1 MKITTYLENFS
12 LGENGVFENK
22 KTQVDRIV
30 LNGINIKRYTNEFWT
45 SKQRQANSI
54 HEISYRACY
63 KPQLPRFFID
73 KLSVKNDIIYDPFLG
88 RGTTIIEA
96 AINQRNVIGNDVNPL
111 STILCEP
118 RLNPPKLNEIRIFLE
133 EFDFT
138 YNQISDIDLSMFFHT
153 KTLDEILSLKKYFIA
168 KKKERELTN
177 VEKWIIMVLTNRL
190 TGHSN
195 GFLSVYT
202 LPPNQAV
209 SQDRQI
215 KINLKRD
222 QSPEYRPVIERIL
235 KKSKTLLRDINK
247 NTFNKINGIEY
258 KILNSDARSTKE
270 IKSNTVNLT
279 ITSPPFLD
287 VIQYAKDNWL
297 RCWVNGIDALSIEK
311 RITTPKKIEEWA
323 AIMKD
328 VLKELFRITKPGG
341 HVVFEVGEVK
351 NGKIKLDECIT
362 PLGLDVGFECLGI
375 VINSQTFTK
384 TSSLWG
390 VSNNSKG
397 TNTNRIVI
405 FKKNS

>member
-1 MKITTYLENFS
+1 MMKFTTFLETFS
-12 LGENGVFENK
+12 LEKNRLFENK
-22 KTQVDRIV
+22 ETIVDNVV

-63 KPQLPRFFID
+63 KPQLPKFFIE
-73 KLSVKNDIIYDPFLG
+73 KFSVKGDIIYDPFLG

-96 AINQRNVIGNDVNPL
+96 AINQRNVIGNDINPL
-111 STILCEP
+111 SNILCEP
-118 RLNPPKLNEIRIFLE
+118 RINIPKLKEISKFLE
-133 EFDFT
+133 NFNFT
-138 YNQISDIDLSMFFHT
+138 YNQESDIDLSMFFHP
-153 KTLDEILSLKKYFIA
+153 KTLDEILSLKKYFIG

-177 VEKWIIMVLTNRL
+177 VEKWVKMVLTNRL

-209 SQDRQI
+209 TQDRQI
-215 KINLKRD
+215 KINIKRN
-222 QSPEYRPVIERIL
+222 QSPKYKPVVERIL
-235 KKSKTLLRDINK
+235 KKSKSLLKDIDK
-247 NTFNKINGIEY
+247 NTLDRIKGVKY
-258 KILNSDARSTKE
+258 KILNSDARHTKE
-270 IKSNTVNLT
+270 IESNTVNLT

-297 RCWVNGIDALSIEK
+297 RCWVNDIDAINIEK
-311 RITTPKKIEEWA
+311 KITTPKKIEEWT

-328 VLKELFRITKPGG
+328 VLQELFRITKPGG

-351 NGKIKLDECIT
+351 NGKIKLDECIA

-375 VINSQTFTK
+375 VINSQVFTK
-384 TSSLWG
+384 TSSIWG
-390 VSNNSKG
+390 VNNNLKG
-397 TNTNRIVI
+397 TNSNRIVI
-405 FKKNS
+405 FKK